1 MAAVGLRSR
10 RQDRHPGLAQPE
22 LVRRAN
28 PSSAAFAL
36 RGLPGRSSRPE
47 PPFLAEPRAEAPDK
61 IRFSVNVTTP
71 GSTGL
76 SRRLK
81 RNADIQPPTILHSH
95 GGRSDFVCACADR
108 TFTRSR
114 RSTPSGPLLRPAFL
128 GKHRDQR
135 CGGHVN
141 CLSHISNAP
150 PTRVRAQS
158 IDVREPMIYF
168 ELFMTLC
175 HGRLSGST
183 SQETLLENH
192 EACPAVRRPSRNGA
206 GVDGVEVFSQLA
218 RVSSGSS
225 A

>member
-1 MAAVGLRSR
+1 MVLEVGQYGYCMAAVGLRSR

-81 RNADIQPPTILHSH
+81 RNADFQPPTILHSH
-95 GGRSDFVCACADR
+95 SGRSDFR
-108 TFTRSR
+108 LRMR
-114 RSTPSGPLLRPAFL
+114 GPYFYAVPTEYPFWAVAPTGLL
-128 GKHRDQR
+128 GKASRSKMRGPRELPVPYFKRTTDAGTRTVDRCARTHDLFRALHDLMPRATVGFDFSRDVT
-135 CGGHVN
+135 GE
-141 CLSHISNAP
+141 S
-150 PTRVRAQS
+150 
-158 IDVREPMIYF
+158 
-168 ELFMTLC
+168 
-175 HGRLSGST
+175 
-183 SQETLLENH
+183 
-192 EACPAVRRPSRNGA
+192 
-206 GVDGVEVFSQLA
+206 
-218 RVSSGSS
+218 
-225 A
+225 